1 MLFGNSKKHLT
12 VPLHLIQKC
21 LSKCVGIT
29 IWEEGEGKEE
39 NNILMLLKNILF
51 KMDKT
56 PVLKII
62 A

>member
-12 VPLHLIQKC
+12 VPLHLIQKG